1 MPGNFTPSLYLLFYH
16 NIQPKETLLLQ
27 NIAKEIVDSIKLKRE
42 LSKSTNPI
50 RLSLERNAEYMS
62 ENEYIQAR
70 AYLDNLEM
78 QRLFDEECIE

>member
-1 MPGNFTPSLYLLFYH
+1 MKIDFYINH
-16 NIQPKETLLLQ
+16 PEARLGLSRAGD
-27 NIAKEIVDSIKLKRE
+27 IAKEIVDSIKLKRE